1 MISCHGNRDSAGLEL
16 DPFIFIWISGRIRLM
31 KSQLEEI
38 LIKVQQGKLSP
49 KKALQSL
56 KDYPYQDLTFA
67 KIDHHREL
75 RRGYPE
81 IIYGLGKTEDQI
93 IKIAQA
99 IIKKGSNLLITK
111 VGPELYRNLKKKIPR
126 AKYNPLAKTIY
137 LRQQKPVP
145 GKGKIA
151 IITAGTSDIPVA
163 EEAAI
168 TCEILGNE
176 VEKIYDVGVAGL
188 HRLFGEYDKIQK
200 AKVIITV
207 AGMEGALPSVVAGVV
222 NIPLIA
228 VPTSVGYGASMK
240 GLAALLAMLNS
251 CPGGVGVVN
260 IDNGFGAGYLASLI
274 NHL

>member
-1 MISCHGNRDSAGLEL
+1 
-16 DPFIFIWISGRIRLM
+16 M
-31 KSQLEEI
+31 KSLLEEV
-38 LIKVQQGKLSP
+38 LNNVQKGKISP
-49 KKALQSL
+49 KKALNIL

-75 RRGYPE
+75 RKGFPE
-81 IIYGLGKTEDQI
+81 IIYGLGKTEEQI
-93 IKIAQA
+93 LKIAQE

-111 VGPELYRNLKKKIPR
+111 LDEETFKNIKKNIPG
-126 AKYNPLAKTIY
+126 AQFNPLARIVF
-137 LRQQKPVP
+137 LIQKKPSP
-145 GKGKIA
+145 GKGKIM
-151 IITAGTSDIPVA
+151 IITAGTSDISVA
-163 EEAAI
+163 EEAAV

-176 VEKIYDVGVAGL
+176 IDKVYDVGVAGL
-188 HRLFGEYDKIQK
+188 HRFFGEYEKIK
-200 AKVIITV
+200 RARIIITV

-222 NIPLIA
+222 NIPVIA
-228 VPTSVGYGASMK
+228 VPTSVGYGASLK

>member
-1 MISCHGNRDSAGLEL
+1 
-16 DPFIFIWISGRIRLM
+16 M
-31 KSQLEEI
+31 KSLLEEV
-38 LIKVQQGKLSP
+38 LDKVQKGMLSP
-49 KKALQSL
+49 KKALDIL
-56 KDYPYQDLTFA
+56 KDYPYQDLIFA

-75 RRGYPE
+75 RKGYPE
-81 IIYGLGKTEDQI
+81 IIYGLGKTEEQI
-93 IKIAQA
+93 IKIAQE

-111 VGPELYRNLKKKIPR
+111 LEEETFKNLKKKIPG
-126 AKYNPLAKTIY
+126 AQFNPLAHIVY
-137 LRQQKPVP
+137 LIQKKPSP
-145 GKGKIA
+145 GKGKIM

-163 EEAAI
+163 EEAAV

-176 VEKIYDVGVAGL
+176 IDKVYDVGVAGL
-188 HRLFGEYDKIQK
+188 HRFFGEYEKIKQ
-200 AKVIITV
+200 ARVIITI

-222 NIPLIA
+222 NIPIIA

>member
-1 MISCHGNRDSAGLEL
+1 
-16 DPFIFIWISGRIRLM
+16 M
-31 KSQLEEI
+31 KSLIEEV
-38 LIKVQQGKLSP
+38 LDKVQKGKLSP
-49 KKALQSL
+49 KKALNIL

-75 RRGYPE
+75 RKGYPE
-81 IIYGLGKTEDQI
+81 IIYGLGKTEEQI
-93 IKIAQA
+93 VKIAQE

-111 VGPELYRNLKKKIPR
+111 VDEETFKNVKKRIPG
-126 AKYNPLAKTIY
+126 AQFNSLARIVY
-137 LRQQKPVP
+137 LIQKKPSP
-145 GKGKIA
+145 GKGKIM

-163 EEAAI
+163 EEAA
-168 TCEILGNE
+168 
-176 VEKIYDVGVAGL
+176 VDKVYDVGVAGL
-188 HRLFGEYDKIQK
+188 HRFFGEYEKIKQ
-200 AKVIITV
+200 ARIIITV
-207 AGMEGALPSVVAGVV
+207 AGMEGALHSVVAGVV
-222 NIPLIA
+222 NIPIIA